1 MSTISKMETPTGQE
15 ETAILLEEQARRIAT
30 LQESLNQ
37 AGRIH
42 PNEAVILQEIK
53 RVVEERDD
61 MKRRLENLELLIERL
76 KAREIKLKQFE
87 SSERCAN
94 KLWRGAHQGK
104 DFWPG
109 KTGLLMWL
117 MEQIDNANAKQPE
130 EPKKPE
136 GYETLSDA
144 IKKALKN
151 EIEGLI
157 SNFKKNL
164 ETRRPISTEYIKYN
178 NIATKACEDELEK
191 LTAHIDGKTTK
202 IDKALQNIDVT
213 KRVLVEN
220 SCPSEFGLKD
230 CEYNPETGCT
240 LCCEDCWNEEV
251 GE

>member
-30 LQESLNQ
+30 LQESLKQ

-53 RVVEERDD
+53 RVVEERNDLR
-61 MKRRLENLELLIERL
+61 RRLENAELLIERL

-94 KLWRGAHQGK
+94 KLWREAHQGK

-109 KTGLLMWL
+109 KTGMLMWL
-117 MEQIDNANAKQPE
+117 TDRVERAEAAKESLTSALRDIKKNVDDWDLKDYVTIRRLVNTALRTAEESSVVDTTAKQPE
-130 EPKKPE
+130 
-136 GYETLSDA
+136 G
-144 IKKALKN
+144 
-151 EIEGLI
+151 
-157 SNFKKNL
+157 
-164 ETRRPISTEYIKYN
+164 
-178 NIATKACEDELEK
+178 
-191 LTAHIDGKTTK
+191 TTK
-202 IDKALQNIDVT
+202 LGKALQNIDVT

-220 SCPSEFGLKD
+220 SCPSEFELED
-230 CEYNPETGCT
+230 CEFNPESECT

-251 GE
+251 E

>member
-1 MSTISKMETPTGQE
+1 MSTISKMETPTDGQE
-15 ETAILLEEQARRIAT
+15 ETAILLEEYERRIAT
-30 LQESLNQ
+30 LQESLKQ

-61 MKRRLENLELLIERL
+61 MERRLENAELLIERL

-117 MEQIDNANAKQPE
+117 IEQIDNANAKQPE
-130 EPKKPE
+130 
-136 GYETLSDA
+136 G
-144 IKKALKN
+144 
-151 EIEGLI
+151 
-157 SNFKKNL
+157 
-164 ETRRPISTEYIKYN
+164 
-178 NIATKACEDELEK
+178 
-191 LTAHIDGKTTK
+191 TTK
-202 IDKALQNIDVT
+202 LDKALQNIDVT

-220 SCPSEFGLKD
+220 SCPSEFGLED
-230 CEYNPETGCT
+230 CEFNPESGCT
-240 LCCEDCWNEEV
+240 LCCEDCWNQEV

>member
-30 LQESLNQ
+30 LQESLKQ
-37 AGRIH
+37 AGRA
-42 PNEAVILQEIK
+42 NQSEAVILQE
-53 RVVEERDD
+53 RDD
-61 MKRRLENLELLIERL
+61 LRRRLENAELLIERL

-94 KLWRGAHQGK
+94 KLWREAHDGR

-117 MEQIDNANAKQPE
+117 MEEVGESTPFIGWLRSVWREENNLKRVTPSFGTLRQWVIALIDNTTAKQPE
-130 EPKKPE
+130 
-136 GYETLSDA
+136 G
-144 IKKALKN
+144 
-151 EIEGLI
+151 
-157 SNFKKNL
+157 
-164 ETRRPISTEYIKYN
+164 
-178 NIATKACEDELEK
+178 
-191 LTAHIDGKTTK
+191 TTK
-202 IDKALQNIDVT
+202 LDKTLQNIDVT

-220 SCPSEFGLKD
+220 SCPSEFGLED
-230 CEYNPETGCT
+230 CEFNPESGCT